1 MTDNWG
7 EAPGNEF
14 TVARH
19 QEKSDDKDAERRK
32 VGTILEVRDLTK
44 QFYKNKQLF
53 TAVDHISFQLQQGE
67 CLGIVGESGCGK
79 STTVKMLTHLLRP
92 DGGEILLD
100 GSEIQYLKGKELKNL
115 YTEIQM
121 VFQTPQ
127 DSFDPRRTLGDGI
140 MESMINQGISKRQA
154 RERMEQLLQQVELPV
169 ELAERRPDQVS
180 GGQCQRA
187 AIARALAIEPKIL
200 ICDEA
205 TSALDVTVQA
215 QIVDLLKRLQKEMNL
230 SILLICHDLAL
241 VQYLCDRVLV
251 MYQGKI
257 MEEGEPDTV
266 IHSPESDYTKMLV
279 EAAMLGQ

>member
-1 MTDNWG
+1 
-7 EAPGNEF
+7 
-14 TVARH
+14 
-19 QEKSDDKDAERRK
+19 
-32 VGTILEVRDLTK
+32 
-44 QFYKNKQLF
+44 
-53 TAVDHISFQLQQGE
+53 
-67 CLGIVGESGCGK
+67 
-79 STTVKMLTHLLRP
+79 
-92 DGGEILLD
+92 
-100 GSEIQYLKGKELKNL
+100 
-115 YTEIQM
+115 M

-140 MESMINQGISKRQA
+140 MESMKNQGISGKQA
-154 RERMEQLLQQVELPV
+154 RERMQQLLKQVELPL
-169 ELAERRPDQVS
+169 ELADRYPNQVS

-200 ICDEA
+200 VCDEA

-241 VQYLCDRVLV
+241 VQHLCDRVIV

-257 MEEGEPDTV
+257 MEEGDPDT
-266 IHSPESDYTKMLV
+266 IINFPKNDYTKMLV

>member
-1 MTDNWG
+1 M
-7 EAPGNEF
+7 
-14 TVARH
+14 
-19 QEKSDDKDAERRK
+19 
-32 VGTILEVRDLTK
+32 GTILEVKDLTK

-67 CLGIVGESGCGK
+67 CLGLVGESGCGK
-79 STTVKMLTHLLRP
+79 STTVKMLTHLLQP

-100 GSEIQYLKGKELKNL
+100 GTKIQHLKGKALKKL

-140 MESMINQGISKRQA
+140 MESMKNQGISGKQA
-154 RERMEQLLQQVELPV
+154 RERMQQLLKQVELPL
-169 ELAERRPDQVS
+169 ELADRYPNQVS

-241 VQYLCDRVLV
+241 VQHLCDRVLV

-257 MEEGEPDTV
+257 MEEGEPDNV
-266 IHSPESDYTKMLV
+266 INFPKNDYTKTLV

>member
-1 MTDNWG
+1 M
-7 EAPGNEF
+7 
-14 TVARH
+14 
-19 QEKSDDKDAERRK
+19 
-32 VGTILEVRDLTK
+32 GTILEVKDLTK
-44 QFYKNKQLF
+44 QFYKSKQLF

-79 STTVKMLTHLLRP
+79 STTVKMLTHLLKP

-100 GSEIQYLKGKELKNL
+100 GTEIQHLKGKALKKL

-121 VFQTPQ
+121 VFQIPQ

-140 MESMINQGISKRQA
+140 MESMKNQGISGKQA
-154 RERMEQLLQQVELPV
+154 KERMQQLLKQVELPL
-169 ELAERRPDQVS
+169 ELADRYPNQVS

-215 QIVDLLKRLQKEMNL
+215 QIVELLKRLQKEMNL

-241 VQYLCDRVLV
+241 VQHLCDRVLV

-257 MEEGEPDTV
+257 MEEGNPDNV
-266 IHSPESDYTKMLV
+266 INFPQNDYTKTLV